1 MRFVYPI
8 DLTEVDGSP
17 AERGVAV
24 AFPDLPE
31 AITWGDDRAEA
42 LVNAVDCLEE
52 ALAAR
57 IKSRQDLP
65 QPGPARGRPGIA
77 PGSLIGTKAALYL
90 AMKEGNVRPAELA
103 RRMGSDRGAVNRLLD
118 PAHASKPAQFDAA
131 FAALGKRLV
140 VSVESAA

>member
-1 MRFVYPI
+1 MRFIYPI
-8 DLTEVDGSP
+8 DLTEVADP
-17 AERGVAV
+17 PTERGFAV
-24 AFPDLPE
+24 TFPDLPE

-42 LVNAVDCLEE
+42 LINAVDCLEE

-57 IKSRQDLP
+57 IKSRQELP
-65 QPGPARGRPGIA
+65 QPSPAGGRRGIA
-77 PGSLIGTKAALYL
+77 PGSLIGAKAALYL
-90 AMKEGNVRPAELA
+90 AMKEAGVRPAELA